1 LFQSAFR
8 PRRISIGEPMPTFAL
23 ERLAVIADRLDD
35 AIGPVVG
42 EADIYLH

>member
-1 LFQSAFR
+1 
-8 PRRISIGEPMPTFAL
+8 MPTFAL

-42 EADIYLH
+42 EAEISALNDRAFAI